1 MLQSTVLI
9 FNGSIKLYKEQ
20 NSKRARTRTRVIE
33 RSFLITLHS
42 IYNSTRL
49 AMFVV
54 TLHGETVVIDFCPPF
69 LGLPSLYGVQCGKE
83 TTVAVRNEMGFFLRP
98 SANVTKRNGKY
109 FAACIIKNVKKE
121 PLTVQK
127 KWPSYQKKKLKKKS
141 LEFLLFH

>member
-83 TTVAVRNEMGFFLRP
+83 TTVAVRNEMDFFLRP

-109 FAACIIKNVKKE
+109 FAACIIKNVKKN
-121 PLTVQK
+121 
-127 KWPSYQKKKLKKKS
+127 
-141 LEFLLFH
+141 H